1 VKTFENGQG
10 KGYGFITFKK
20 LEEAQKA
27 IEGMHDKPQ
36 PEGKPLLV
44 TMGTRQPGEGKGKG
58 KDGGEKGKGTGSKV
72 SKTAALPAGLV
83 GTVPTASAATEGGK
97 KPKKEVPTGSQI
109 CVRNLSKDAK
119 EEDLRKQFKGFGK
132 ITDVSVKTFENG
144 QGKGYGFITF
154 KKLEEAQKAI
164 EGMHDKPQ
172 PEGKPL
178 LVTMG
183 TRQPGE
189 GKGKGKD
196 GGEKGK
202 GKGGKGKGK
211 AKGQQNAAA
220 YQYPYGY
227 YPYSQEQVQNAWAM
241 HLQYYQQALQ
251 AQAYYSGFTG
261 GVIPSEAA
269 ISAAA
274 SSKKESAAAAAV
286 APASD
291 KEYTGQVKSISNKNG
306 YGFITCSETKA
317 AYGRDVFVD
326 AALLP
331 DIEVKSKV
339 TFTVELSEKGHPRAS
354 KVTKIADAED

>member
-1 VKTFENGQG
+1 MNS
-10 KGYGFITFKK
+10 
-20 LEEAQKA
+20 
-27 IEGMHDKPQ
+27 D
-36 PEGKPLLV
+36 
-44 TMGTRQPGEGKGKG
+44 
-58 KDGGEKGKGTGSKV
+58 
-72 SKTAALPAGLV
+72 AAAFLPAASAA
-83 GTVPTASAATEGGK
+83 TVPTAMGGGEK
-97 KPKKEVPTGSQI
+97 AKKEAPTGSQI

-119 EEDLRKQFKGFGK
+119 EEDLRKEFEGFGK
-132 ITDVSVKTFENG
+132 ITDVSLKTLKNG

-154 KKLEEAQKAI
+154 EKQEEAQKAI
-164 EGMHDKPQ
+164 EGMHEKPQ

-178 LVTMG
+178 LVTMA

-291 KEYTGQVKSISNKNG
+291 KEYRGQVKSISNKNG